1 MSKFITSISMLLAVG
16 LFPAVVQANTIDF
29 EVSFQGNID
38 SVDCTPSC
46 RGLFGGDAINGGGS
60 WDSSSASVYDKK
72 AIGASSSPG
81 AELALLNS
89 ILGLTGTSDAI
100 EGSFSSGSEFGEASS
115 FVGMEYEYWAIK
127 KGQDIAFF
135 KNDGSQPVDFS
146 WSGDDWSHTTGFGA
160 KVSVVPLPAAAWLF
174 GSAMLGMAGIGFRRK
189 SKTA

>member
-46 RGLFGGDAINGGGS
+46 RGLFVGDAINGGGS
-60 WDSSSASVYDKK
+60 WDSSSASVYGKK

-115 FVGMEYEYWAIK
+115 FVGME
-127 KGQDIAFF
+127 
-135 KNDGSQPVDFS
+135 
-146 WSGDDWSHTTGFGA
+146 
-160 KVSVVPLPAAAWLF
+160 
-174 GSAMLGMAGIGFRRK
+174 
-189 SKTA
+189 